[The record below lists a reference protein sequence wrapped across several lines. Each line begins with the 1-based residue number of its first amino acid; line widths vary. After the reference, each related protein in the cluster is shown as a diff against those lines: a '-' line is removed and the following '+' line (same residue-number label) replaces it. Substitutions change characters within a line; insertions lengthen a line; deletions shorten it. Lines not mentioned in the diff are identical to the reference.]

1 MYFNIFRYQKINMKK
16 KNKINVKQ
24 KKRLLNGILKAEITM
39 LIKVIKKKLLNFIKR
54 VQKQILIMQ
63 MHTLVWQAAKK
74 LLNNLSNQ

>member
-1 MYFNIFRYQKINMKK
+1 MYFNIFRYQKINIKK

-54 VQKQILIMQ
+54 VQK
-63 MHTLVWQAAKK
+63 
-74 LLNNLSNQ
+74 